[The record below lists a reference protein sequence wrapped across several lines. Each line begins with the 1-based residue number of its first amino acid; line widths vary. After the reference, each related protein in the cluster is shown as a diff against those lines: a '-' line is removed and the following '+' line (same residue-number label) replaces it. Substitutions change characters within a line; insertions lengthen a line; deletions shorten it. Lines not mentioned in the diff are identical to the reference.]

1 MSELPEGAV
10 DAQVDDEWSFA
21 QTLRHLVMA
30 TDIWLGRAIL
40 GRDELHPIGVP
51 YFEYETD
58 GHDMSVFS
66 TESPSY
72 AEVLRVRAE
81 RQAMVR
87 DYLAGIGA
95 AEWPSCGSTLGTL
108 DDR

>member
-58 GHDMSVFS
+58 GHDM
-66 TESPSY
+66 T
-72 AEVLRVRAE
+72 
-81 RQAMVR
+81 
-87 DYLAGIGA
+87 
-95 AEWPSCGSTLGTL
+95 
-108 DDR
+108 